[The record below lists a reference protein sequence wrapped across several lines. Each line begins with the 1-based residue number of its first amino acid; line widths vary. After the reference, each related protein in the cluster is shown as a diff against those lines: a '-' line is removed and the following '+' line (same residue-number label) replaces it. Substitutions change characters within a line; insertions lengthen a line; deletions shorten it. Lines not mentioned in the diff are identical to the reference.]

1 VFRRP
6 PGASRAGR
14 WRAIFNGIALSR
26 YRFVEA
32 VPMDAPLVF
41 LGKIEPM
48 KGVHDA
54 IAIARTAERR
64 LVIAGTRAEAGPD
77 AEYFER
83 EIAPHIDG
91 RQVTFVGP
99 VDDTQKSELLGGA
112 CALVFPTHWEE
123 TFGLV
128 MVEAMAC
135 GTPVI
140 GFARGAVPEVVRDGV
155 NGYLCRSVEEAV
167 AAVKRMDLIDRG
179 AVRADCEARF
189 SDSDMVSAYE
199 SLYQDMV
206 ER

>member
-1 VFRRP
+1 
-6 PGASRAGR
+6 
-14 WRAIFNGIALSR
+14 
-26 YRFVEA
+26 
-32 VPMDAPLVF
+32 
-41 LGKIEPM
+41 
-48 KGVHDA
+48 
-54 IAIARTAERR
+54 
-64 LVIAGTRAEAGPD
+64 
-77 AEYFER
+77 
-83 EIAPHIDG
+83 
-91 RQVTFVGP
+91 

-167 AAVKRMDLIDRG
+167 AAVKRLDLIDRG

-199 SLYQDMV
+199 ACTRTWWNDDPPRPHGQAHFPDGSAATHQVRLLAPHLAGYGWGPPWYHRSGDY
-206 ER
+206 ESRLIPISGAGARACE

>member
-1 VFRRP
+1 
-6 PGASRAGR
+6 
-14 WRAIFNGIALSR
+14 
-26 YRFVEA
+26 
-32 VPMDAPLVF
+32 MDAPLVF

-54 IAIARTAERR
+54 IAIAKIAERR

-83 EIAPHIDG
+83 EIAPYIDG
-91 RQVTFVGP
+91 GQVTFLGP
-99 VDDTQKSELLGGA
+99 VDDIQKSELLGGA

-140 GFARGAVPEVVRDGV
+140 GFARGAVPEVVQEGV

-167 AAVKRMDLIDRG
+167 AAVKRLDLIDRR

-199 SLYQDMV
+199 SLYLDMV